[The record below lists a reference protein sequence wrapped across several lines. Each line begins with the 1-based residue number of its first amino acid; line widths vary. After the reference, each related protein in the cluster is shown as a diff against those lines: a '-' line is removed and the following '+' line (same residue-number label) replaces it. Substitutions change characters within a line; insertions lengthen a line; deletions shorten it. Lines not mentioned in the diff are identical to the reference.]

1 LKSRLI
7 ILFCAVVLLW
17 TLLIARAFDLQFL
30 TQSKLTNLQDKQ
42 FQTVVTLQ
50 ARRGA
55 FIDRKGRDLAL
66 SSRVVSIYADPK
78 LIEAPKSAAKKIAKE
93 LGLTT
98 DSVYAKIKDK
108 HRRFVW
114 IQRFLPTES
123 AEKIKSLAIRGLS
136 FVDEWKRTYPNDH
149 LLSQTLGFVGNEGQ
163 GLEGLENQYDS
174 DLKGNKKKV
183 TVKRD
188 ARGRPLIAEGLLFT
202 ENPDGNDIQL
212 TIDSELQYSLE
223 SELKRAVEEQSAH
236 SAVGVILDAE
246 TSAIRAMGSW
256 PTFDPNSWN
265 KVAADLKRN
274 KAVTD
279 AFEPGSTMKSFV
291 VAAALK
297 KKILQPNTKYFC
309 ENGQFKIG
317 KRIIREADAKHS
329 FGFLTVSEILA
340 HSSNIGSTKIAF
352 QLGDEEL
359 RRSLIDFGFGD
370 RMGVDLP
377 GEAKGSVQ
385 ALPWADHLLSNI
397 SFGHGISASALQ
409 MANGYAALVNGG
421 VLRAPYLV
429 EAIRDPETAEVKKMK
444 AQVVRRVL
452 TEEESEKMRL
462 MLMSVT
468 NDGGTGVSA
477 RVNGFLVGGKTG
489 TAQKVNPTGRGYL
502 PGAYV
507 SSFAGFIPAHKPKFV
522 IYVAVDSPKKSYYG
536 SEVAAPV
543 FSRLASYAVR
553 QEGLAPM
560 IMGNNNL
567 LFKDDDVFRKAQSD
581 VVAASKS
588 RKYSSRPVSLKTK
601 SNDQNQAAE
610 SSVVTGAPIA
620 NSDGVNSDGTGITLQ
635 VPTQETVPNLKS
647 LSLREVVR
655 RLQGQDIQLQVHG
668 EGRVSGT
675 LPSEGQSFGPDK
687 KLIIYLKE

>member
-1 LKSRLI
+1 MKSRLI
-7 ILFCAVVLLW
+7 VLFCLVLALW
-17 TLLIARAFDLQFL
+17 ALLVGRAFDLQFL

-50 ARRGA
+50 SRRGA

-66 SSRVVSIYADPK
+66 SSRVVSVYADPK
-78 LIEAPKSAAKKIAKE
+78 LIESPKLVAKKISKE
-93 LGLTT
+93 LGLT
-98 DSVYAKIKDK
+98 SESIHLKIKDK
-108 HRRFVW
+108 KRRFVW

-123 AEKIKSLAIRGLS
+123 AEKIKAMSIRGLS
-136 FVDEWKRTYPNDH
+136 FVDEWKRIYPNDH
-149 LLSQTLGFVGNEGQ
+149 LLSQTMGFVGSEGQ
-163 GLEGLENQYDS
+163 GLEGLENQYDQE
-174 DLKGNKKKV
+174 LKGNKKKI

-188 ARGRPLIAEGLLFT
+188 ARGRPLLAEGLLFT
-202 ENPDGNDIQL
+202 ENPDGDDIQL

-223 SELKRAVEEQSAH
+223 SELKRAVEEQEAH

-256 PTFDPNSWN
+256 PTFDPNQWN
-265 KVAADLKRN
+265 KVPSELKRN

-279 AFEPGSTMKSFV
+279 TFEPGSTMKSFV

-317 KRIIREADAKHS
+317 QRIIREADAKHS

-340 HSSNIGSTKIAF
+340 YSSNIGSTKIAF
-352 QLGDEEL
+352 QLGDDEFQK
-359 RRSLIDFGFGD
+359 SLLDFGFGQK
-370 RMGVDLP
+370 MGVDLP

-385 ALPWADHLLSNI
+385 ALPWGDHLLSNI
-397 SFGHGISASALQ
+397 SFGHGISASPLQ
-409 MANGYAALVNGG
+409 VANAYAALVNGG

-429 EAIRDPETAEVKKMK
+429 EAIRDPETAEVRKMK
-444 AQVVRRVL
+444 AQAVRRVL
-452 TEEESEKMRL
+452 SEDESEKMRL

-468 NDGGTGVSA
+468 NEGGTATNA

-489 TAQKVNPTGRGYL
+489 TAQKVNPNGRGYL
-502 PGAYV
+502 PGAYI

-522 IYVAVDSPKKSYYG
+522 IFVAVDSPQKAYYG
-536 SEVAAPV
+536 SQVAAPV

-567 LFKDDDVFRKAQSD
+567 LFKEDKFKKLPR
-581 VVAASKS
+581 
-588 RKYSSRPVSLKTK
+588 TK
-601 SNDQNQAAE
+601 SKTPAPSQTNTSEALVGSDFLNSNPE
-610 SSVVTGAPIA
+610 VVP
-620 NSDGVNSDGTGITLQ
+620 D
-635 VPTQETVPNLKS
+635 LKA

-655 RLQGQDIQLQVHG
+655 RLQGQEIQLQIFG
-668 EGRVSGT
+668 EGKVSQT
-675 LPSEGQSFGPDK
+675 EPAEGQSFGPDK
-687 KLIIYLKE
+687 RLTIYLKE